1 MSQQDRTLYAV
12 TRQVKALAAD
22 LFEVGIRNQKTGE
35 MMLREWGRTQFSQNN
50 VNWLKRQNANNEDIY
65 IRPKRTEQGCLVL
78 VDDLE
83 GMDVE
88 QMREDGIQP
97 AAVVETSPKNL
108 QVWIKLNL
116 DTDYRTRT
124 EIARFIAED
133 YQGDKNSADAHH
145 FGRLAGFTNRKPEYV
160 GSKGFPFVLL
170 RESRGVECGQS
181 QALID
186 RAGRRWEARQRL
198 DMPRFIRDEMARNEG
213 VADYSELY
221 QNVRQSY
228 LHKVGLDDLSRIDW
242 AVGNI
247 LYQRKRD
254 REQVAQALANTSPE
268 LAERKKGHLDEYL
281 LRTTIKIE
289 LFNTNFAGQHY
300 LEVQHELSRLTAAK
314 MQEIKGGTCKT
325 SRPGGDPDR
334 DKPEDKD

>member
-186 RAGRRWEARQRL
+186 RAGRRWEARRSL
-198 DMPRFIRDEMARNEG
+198 DMPKFIKSESDKNKN
-213 VADYSELY
+213 VSDYSQLY
-221 QNVRQSY
+221 KNVRQSY
-228 LHKVGLDDLSRIDW
+228 LEKVGTDDLSRIDW
-242 AVGNI
+242 AFCNI
-247 LYQRKRD
+247 LYPRIKNQ
-254 REQVAQALANTSPE
+254 EQLAQILADTSPE
-268 LAERKKGHLDEYL
+268 IEDRKKGHLSEYL
-281 LRTTIKIE
+281 MRTTIKTEIFKTE
-289 LFNTNFAGQHY
+289 FADKLY
-300 LEVQHELSRLTAAK
+300 MEVHSQLSEKISEK
-314 MQEIKGGTCKT
+314 MQEIKETGNFVNPRG
-325 SRPGGDPDR
+325 
-334 DKPEDKD
+334 